1 MYEGLNLKYE
11 DLVNLKLRITP
22 SNRSDGQNCSA
33 YISGP
38 GVDLWTGAGIPEP
51 ELPTIVE
58 TNVQGD
64 YTKNPEAF
72 IPSTNVKPKEEP
84 DEPGYIGN
92 LYNDDLDDYA
102 EFNYTPSPE
111 QPAPEPDPEDPDRL
125 YESIVIDS
133 PTLETLGIPKEAN
146 ITRIVLTEE
155 GYIYSSDRKAEADF
169 GLYIN
174 NKPAHKRPFSNSSSF
189 DVNVFD
195 TGEISLPRLEIERDV
210 ATFQIRWYSLDSDFT
225 YRVKYLLWDIT
236 FEMGG
241 LSYVLRFNQKNL
253 DKIIVGNREVMS
265 LYVGDFQIL

>member
-1 MYEGLNLKYE
+1 M
-11 DLVNLKLRITP
+11 
-22 SNRSDGQNCSA
+22 
-33 YISGP
+33 
-38 GVDLWTGAGIPEP
+38 
-51 ELPTIVE
+51 
-58 TNVQGD
+58 
-64 YTKNPEAF
+64 
-72 IPSTNVKPKEEP
+72 
-84 DEPGYIGN
+84 
-92 LYNDDLDDYA
+92 
-102 EFNYTPSPE
+102 
-111 QPAPEPDPEDPDRL
+111 
-125 YESIVIDS
+125 
-133 PTLETLGIPKEAN
+133 
-146 ITRIVLTEE
+146 
-155 GYIYSSDRKAEADF
+155 
-169 GLYIN
+169 YIN